1 LDNHEYYGH
10 NAKVKRKNVSR
21 LVGTNVDRYIHLAVS
36 SEKNKDIFRGCEEL
50 KADICSNIETGLD
63 WRLMEPENGMY
74 QRTKAAKG
82 PCKASIAHNTTE
94 PPKQK
99 TQWGGT
105 ALMCFQNIL
114 PRIVDISKDPENLG
128 RWVTQAVEGTG
139 NHTTRFVSAY
149 MPCKSRGDSTVY
161 IQHQEHFRRQ
171 KTDREPKQAFLEDLH
186 KALTFWT
193 EAGE

>member
-1 LDNHEYYGH
+1 M
-10 NAKVKRKNVSR
+10 S
-21 LVGTNVDRYIHLAVS
+21 
-36 SEKNKDIFRGCEEL
+36 
-50 KADICSNIETGLD
+50 
-63 WRLMEPENGMY
+63 
-74 QRTKAAKG
+74 
-82 PCKASIAHNTTE
+82 
-94 PPKQK
+94 
-99 TQWGGT
+99 
-105 ALMCFQNIL
+105 FQTIL

-161 IQHQEHFRRQ
+161 IQHQEHFHRQ

-193 EAGE
+193 EAGERVAVHMDANEDVRRGDVATMFRSLGFEEQITYTHGKTEPRSPSHL